1 MFNMTNFKK
10 YLAELVGTFT
20 LVLIGAGTVIAN
32 FASRGKV
39 GLLGIALAFGFVVM
53 VMVYVF
59 GRISG
64 AHLNPAVTIALFL
77 KKKINFQDSVLY
89 VIFQNLGAVLA
100 GLVLL
105 FSFGSSDLVAQ
116 GVTVLGENISLFQGV
131 AIESFLTFFLMMAI
145 LSFVDQ
151 ESEIIIGA
159 AVIGVTI
166 SMDILFGGVLTGAS
180 MNPARTFGPA
190 LVAGVWNNHWIYWV
204 GPILGA
210 AVAVCISKIWKK

>member
-1 MFNMTNFKK
+1 MTNFKK